1 MQEFKIVILVCFG
14 FQGPWVMVIM
24 KIYIMHGLLE
34 SEFQIL
40 YTLSISLVGWFLF
53 LFKKK
58 SVVFFDANCFG
69 PQSISIGQ

>member
-40 YTLSISLVGWFLF
+40 YTLSLNLFSRMIFISLQEKVGCFL
-53 LFKKK
+53 
-58 SVVFFDANCFG
+58 
-69 PQSISIGQ
+69 

>member
-14 FQGPWVMVIM
+14 FKGPWVMVIM

-40 YTLSISLVGWFLF
+40 YTLSLNFFSRMILISLQEKVGCFL
-53 LFKKK
+53 
-58 SVVFFDANCFG
+58 
-69 PQSISIGQ
+69 